1 MVFDLH
7 DTSTVMRLFDDW
19 QETLIYSCLQTVMG
33 KVFVTKSN
41 NPKSALAFVDCFGFL
56 AGYPNLE

>member
-1 MVFDLH
+1 
-7 DTSTVMRLFDDW
+7 
-19 QETLIYSCLQTVMG
+19 MG

-56 AGYPNLE
+56 AGDPNLE